1 MHHKKRHGQ
10 NSRPRISPFLS
21 IYEEKNW
28 GIVYDPWCFPNH
40 RSPASAWPVFY
51 SGTLQPTAWNDIICQ
66 DLKWN
71 YKRWD
76 HLFGKNAGL
85 AFSRISQ
92 LSCAASWQSVFSED
106 NPLKKVSIKNLALML
121 KVKRSQLCQC
131 KKIQTHQSPMW
142 KTLGAL
148 AASTFIGFSRQA
160 TDTSCNDL
168 K

>member
-106 NPLKKVSIKNLALML
+106 NPLKKVSITNNEKILLWCWRCRGLNCASVKNFKLTNL
-121 KVKRSQLCQC
+121 LCG
-131 KKIQTHQSPMW
+131 KPLVPW
-142 KTLGAL
+142 
-148 AASTFIGFSRQA
+148 RQA
-160 TDTSCNDL
+160 PS
-168 K
+168 